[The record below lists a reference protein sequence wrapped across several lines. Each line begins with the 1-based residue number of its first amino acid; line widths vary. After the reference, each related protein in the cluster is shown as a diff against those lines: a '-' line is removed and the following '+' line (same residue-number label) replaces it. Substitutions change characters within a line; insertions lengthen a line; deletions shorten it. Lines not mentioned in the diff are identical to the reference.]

1 MGVSSGGTDR
11 VERLCLAALIR
22 SRTLARASKL
32 ARVVAGAG
40 ACDGVGARDLDVD
53 GAPLSVV
60 CACVRG
66 LVGDAVER
74 AHVGGDLGVEASHVF
89 EAVNLVQT
97 PARSVGE
104 CLHAQARG
112 GVD

>member
-40 ACDGVGARDLDVD
+40 ARDGVGARDLDVD
-53 GAPLSVV
+53 GAPLAVV
-60 CACVRG
+60 GAGVRG

-74 AHVGGDLGVEASHVF
+74 AHVGGDLGVEASHIF
-89 EAVNLVQT
+89 EAADFVE
-97 PARSVGE
+97 PPSRAVGE
-104 CLHAQARG
+104 
-112 GVD
+112 